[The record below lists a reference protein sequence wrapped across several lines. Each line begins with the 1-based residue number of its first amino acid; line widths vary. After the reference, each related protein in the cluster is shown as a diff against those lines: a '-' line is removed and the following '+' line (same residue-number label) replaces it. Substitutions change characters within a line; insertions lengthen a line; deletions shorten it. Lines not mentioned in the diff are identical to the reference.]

1 MYLKSLCAHSSL
13 PINVRRFLLKK
24 KKIGHKII
32 ASDDKWLQLNNSQAD
47 KTETSTGCT
56 AILMPQVEK

>member
-1 MYLKSLCAHSSL
+1 MFGDSFWK
-13 PINVRRFLLKK
+13 KK

-47 KTETSTGCT
+47 KTEMSTGCT

>member
-1 MYLKSLCAHSSL
+1 MCSQQFTNKCSAIPSE
-13 PINVRRFLLKK
+13 KK

-47 KTETSTGCT
+47 KTEMSTGCT